1 VTRRTTSRVES
12 RREERADPEAS
23 PDLAFALGLD
33 DAGEFEKLH
42 RRPRALPFDDLEPA
56 APKPIDHT

>member
-1 VTRRTTSRVES
+1 VES
-12 RREERADPEAS
+12 GREERADPEAA